1 MFFKNSSIVI
11 LAAGGLNFVGNVRV
25 VRLTEAKFIKWE
37 AMAKSGQQANA
48 LTELNAFSADRG
60 VKTYSG
66 DVLTAV
72 LAEKRIEFA
81 GEGLRFFDL
90 KRNNLSIVKTSNI
103 KGNVSTVA
111 PSDKLFVLPIPSSS
125 LNLNKLIKQ
134 YPGWGN

>member
-1 MFFKNSSIVI
+1 
-11 LAAGGLNFVGNVRV
+11 
-25 VRLTEAKFIKWE
+25 
-37 AMAKSGQQANA
+37 MAKSGQQANA

-60 VKTYSG
+60 GKTYSG

-111 PSDKLFVLPIPSSS
+111 ANDKLFVLPIPSSS